1 MTAPTG
7 QGQGPAGCAGGARWS
22 GPAGGAHGSG
32 PAGGAHGS
40 GPAGGPAPGPGS
52 GPAGSFD
59 ACAEVFDRLGE
70 LIGGP
75 LRAYLEGVLHQRGGR
90 AVDLGCGTGRHVAVL
105 AGRYREVLGVDL
117 SEQMLELAR
126 RHHAGPGV
134 RFARRDLRDLRPDL
148 DGRFDL
154 VISAHTLHHVEDLD
168 STLERIRELV
178 APGGRAVLVDNVAAR
193 PAVPR
198 RWFLAEAVRALAL
211 DLARRRRPPG
221 EALELYRLSIHPAWL
236 DHLTA
241 DRFLS
246 SAEFERRYGRV
257 FPGATF
263 TGMYRARALC
273 WEAPG
278 K

>member
-1 MTAPTG
+1 VP
-7 QGQGPAGCAGGARWS
+7 GPGPGA
-22 GPAGGAHGSG
+22 
-32 PAGGAHGS
+32 
-40 GPAGGPAPGPGS
+40 AGGPAPALGP
-52 GPAGSFD
+52 GSFD

-75 LRAYLEGVLHQRGGR
+75 LRDYLEGVLHQRGGR
-90 AVDLGCGTGRHVAVL
+90 AVDLGCGTGRHAAVL

-154 VISAHTLHHVEDLD
+154 VLSAHTLHHVQDLD
-168 STLERIRELV
+168 GALERIRELV

-198 RWFLAEAVRALAL
+198 RWFVAEAVRALAL
-211 DLARRRRPPG
+211 DLALRRRPPG
-221 EALELYRLSIHPAWL
+221 EALELYRLSTHPAWL
-236 DHLTA
+236 DHVTA

-246 SAEFERRYGRV
+246 PAEFERRYGRA

-263 TGMYRARALC
+263 TGMYRSRALC
-273 WEAPG
+273 WDAPG
-278 K
+278 R